1 MNSILAD
8 ITSPIQDSDANSEK
22 TYNLAK
28 YLIASKNQFKSTFF
42 SYYICDLMY
51 LVLDIVILVITDD
64 YIGGDLFKYRHE
76 AFYFFSE
83 DQESRS
89 DGFRKHFPHRAF
101 VIILLISIMWSADLV
116 SYFSVPSIVI
126 WT

>member
-83 DQESRS
+83 DQQSRS
-89 DGFRKHFPHRAF
+89 DGFRKNFPHRAF
-101 VIILLISIMWSADLV
+101 VIILLISIR
-116 SYFSVPSIVI
+116 
-126 WT
+126 